1 MMPMRNLIPMILGLS
16 LVSGCSGSNPDP
28 AISPPPDMPEPA
40 PDPMMAP
47 VAEPALDRHPTAAY
61 DPCAG
66 KACGEMCKLCAPDDK
81 DCVETAVVKQC
92 NASGQCTQ
100 EAANCP

>member
-1 MMPMRNLIPMILGLS
+1 MTPMRHLFAMFLGLS
-16 LVSGCSGSNPDP
+16 FVLGCGGSKPEP
-28 AISPPPDMPEPA
+28 SIPPPPDMPEPA
-40 PDPMMAP
+40 P
-47 VAEPALDRHPTAAY
+47 EPAMEPVTEPAPEQPSGAF

-66 KACGEMCKLCAPDDK
+66 KACGEMCKLCAPNDT

-92 NASGQCTQ
+92 NASGQCTH